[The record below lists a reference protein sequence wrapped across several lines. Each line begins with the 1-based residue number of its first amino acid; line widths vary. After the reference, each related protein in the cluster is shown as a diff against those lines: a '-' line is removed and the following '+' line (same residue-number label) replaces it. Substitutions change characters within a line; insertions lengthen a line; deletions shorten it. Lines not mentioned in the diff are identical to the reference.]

1 MALMGHALRHQT
13 LVPVISCILLAAAVQ
28 AFALEPYETGIASWY
43 GEPFHGNL
51 TANGEVYDMYAIS
64 AAHQELPFGTI
75 VRVTNLD
82 TRMTVDVRI
91 NDRGPFVKNRIIDL
105 SYAAAVEID
114 MIGPGTA
121 LVTLEILYMPEVP
134 ECLYNRLPDVS
145 HYRIQVGAF
154 ADELRAQAV
163 ADRLAA
169 HGLIPGKELSEEGL
183 HRVFAR
189 MVPKEAL
196 DESLA
201 LLDSL
206 GFSSVLIRGETENGG
221 VPAELP
227 PSN

>member
-1 MALMGHALRHQT
+1 MLVMGHTYRHLAL
-13 LVPVISCILLAAAVQ
+13 VSCISCMLLAAALP
-28 AFALEPYETGIASWY
+28 AYALEIYETGVASWY
-43 GEPFHGNL
+43 GEPFHGKL

-64 AAHQELPFGTI
+64 AAHQELPFGTV

-82 TRMTVDVRI
+82 NDMSIDVRI

-121 LVTLEILYMPEVP
+121 QVTLEILYLPDVP

-154 ADELRAQAV
+154 ADEERAQAT
-163 ADRLAA
+163 AERLAE
-169 HGLIPGKELSEEGL
+169 HGLIPGGELSDEGL

-189 MVPKEAL
+189 MVPKDEL
-196 DESLA
+196 DDSLA

-206 GFSSVLIRGETENGG
+206 GFTSVIIRGDTQSGG
-221 VPAELP
+221 AHQELP